1 MSKADKFREMPADFV
16 KLFNRYIEEVLHE
29 PAAPIEQ
36 KAREIYAGYYES
48 TPGIGGGD
56 NPMADN
62 LYQFIASVSYFE
74 ASDNRINIDSLDI
87 IVEWKM
93 ESMKA
98 MGKFINFNGKLGPWL
113 MNLFFKSIC
122 RKTEKK
128 NQHGEWGNTWKL
140 LYNPESHE
148 EGAGYTLIGCPLLAF
163 ARKNGYEDIMPKFCA
178 IDHASAK
185 MMHAKLIRQSTEAL
199 GGDYCD
205 YWFVGDQSETAKK
218 YADLPEI

>member
-29 PAAPIEQ
+29 PAAPIEK
-36 KAREIYAGYYES
+36 KAREIYARYYET

-62 LYQFIASVSYFE
+62 LYQFMASVSYFE
-74 ASDNRINIDSLDI
+74 ASDNRINMDSLDT
-87 IVEWKM
+87 IVGWKM
-93 ESMKA
+93 DSAKA
-98 MGKFINFNGKLGPWL
+98 MGKLINFNGKLAPRL
-113 MNLFFKSIC
+113 MDMLFKSIA
-122 RKTEKK
+122 RKTEKG
-128 NQHGEWGNTWKL
+128 NRNGEWGNTWKL
-140 LYNPESHE
+140 LHNPERHS
-148 EGAGYTLIGCPLLAF
+148 EGASYTLIGCPLLAF
-163 ARKNGYEDIMPKFCA
+163 AKKNGYEDIMPKFCA

-185 MMHAKLIRQSTEAL
+185 LMHAKLIRHSTEAL
-199 GGDYCD
+199 GGSCCD